1 MQTSSTQLHR
11 IQVMP
16 YYKVCVDMCD
26 VLSKKQK
33 TKTKLAKI
41 MGFIFQPNTL
51 KVNKYNAIIY
61 NNLNK
66 RSRMS

>member
-1 MQTSSTQLHR
+1 MFYL
-11 IQVMP
+11 
-16 YYKVCVDMCD
+16 KN
-26 VLSKKQK
+26 KK

-41 MGFIFQPNTL
+41 MGFIIQPNTL

-66 RSRMS
+66 CLRMS